1 MKKMFKVK
9 KRKLLLIAGIVWIIA
24 GFNVTR
30 LGIISYKI
38 IDRKW
43 YLYLFSLIIFLIFGS
58 MFYKMTT
65 KHTKRILGYEEY
77 KAFWNFFDKKA
88 YLIMVFMM
96 GGGIGFRAMK
106 IFPNIFIGFFYTG
119 LGLALTYSGLIFIY
133 NFLKYNKLLK
143 KESL

>member
-1 MKKMFKVK
+1 MFKVK
-9 KRKLLLIAGIVWIIA
+9 KTTLLLIASLVWIIA

-43 YLYLFSLIIFLIFGS
+43 YLYLFSLIIFLIFS
-58 MFYKMTT
+58 SIFYKMTT

-96 GGGIGFRAMK
+96 SGGIGFRAMK
-106 IFPNIFIGFFYTG
+106 IFPNIFIGFSI
-119 LGLALTYSGLIFIY
+119 LVWD
-133 NFLKYNKLLK
+133 
-143 KESL
+143 